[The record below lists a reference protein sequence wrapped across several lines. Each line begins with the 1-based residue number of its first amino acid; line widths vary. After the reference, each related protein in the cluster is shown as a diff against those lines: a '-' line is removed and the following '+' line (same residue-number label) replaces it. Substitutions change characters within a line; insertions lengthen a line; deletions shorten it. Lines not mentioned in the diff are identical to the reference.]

1 MIEVE
6 TAGTLISTVGFPIFM
21 CLLLFYD
28 RVKVMEKLEGVIQEN
43 TKITAELKTLIQGL
57 KK

>member
-1 MIEVE
+1 VIDEGII
-6 TAGTLISTVGFPIFM
+6 TAVQSIGFPIAM

-28 RVKVMEKLEGVIQEN
+28 RVKVMEKLEGVISEN
-43 TKITAELKTLIQGL
+43 TKITAELKTLIQEM

>member
-1 MIEVE
+1 MIDE
-6 TAGTLISTVGFPIFM
+6 TILTGIQTVGFPIFM

-43 TKITAELKTLIQGL
+43 TKITAELKTLIQEL

>member
-1 MIEVE
+1 MIDE
-6 TAGTLISTVGFPIFM
+6 TILTGIQTVGFPIFM

-28 RVKVMEKLEGVIQEN
+28 RVKVMGKLEGVIQEN
-43 TKITAELKTLIQGL
+43 TKITAELKTLIQEL